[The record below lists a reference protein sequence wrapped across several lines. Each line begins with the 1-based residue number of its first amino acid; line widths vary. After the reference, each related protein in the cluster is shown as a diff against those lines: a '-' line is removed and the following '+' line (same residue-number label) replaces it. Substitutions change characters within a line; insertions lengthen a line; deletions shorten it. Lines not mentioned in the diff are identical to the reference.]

1 MADPAA
7 SGRQAAS
14 LKPCLPTRLPPPL
27 TAMAPRSS
35 PVQMLWPGAQPSASF
50 PCWCGRESSASPS
63 CGTYMSLVPLVWS
76 LVIAAARLVLFVAST
91 FGGYYAWTL
100 VQDLFVERELLVGE
114 IERQHT
120 KQQAKFEAF
129 VAPST
134 TKDKL
139 PSLDA
144 KTIES
149 VLWDWN
155 ISREI
160 VPGGA
165 SILHFI
171 VRDVVQSWYNKFVSQ
186 RERRLPQGRGHRDDQ
201 RRGQVLQPPAPVR
214 HHRVQAP
221 VAHGWRHQDRSRRSS
236 IGTAPC
242 ATTPRRRTLR

>member
-1 MADPAA
+1 
-7 SGRQAAS
+7 
-14 LKPCLPTRLPPPL
+14 
-27 TAMAPRSS
+27 
-35 PVQMLWPGAQPSASF
+35 
-50 PCWCGRESSASPS
+50 
-63 CGTYMSLVPLVWS
+63 MSLVPLVWS

-149 VLWDWN
+149 MLRDWN

-160 VPGGA
+160 APGGA
-165 SILHFI
+165 RRLHVI
-171 VRDVVQSWYNKFVSQ
+171 VRDFVQSWYNKFISANDDFPKAAAIVMINAVGKFSN
-186 RERRLPQGRGHRDDQ
+186 RLRLCATTEYKRLWLMDGVIKILSKKFNFVPHHAQQ
-201 RRGQVLQPPAPVR
+201 RRGGAP
-214 HHRVQAP
+214 
-221 VAHGWRHQDRSRRSS
+221 
-236 IGTAPC
+236 
-242 ATTPRRRTLR
+242 

>member
-1 MADPAA
+1 
-7 SGRQAAS
+7 
-14 LKPCLPTRLPPPL
+14 
-27 TAMAPRSS
+27 
-35 PVQMLWPGAQPSASF
+35 
-50 PCWCGRESSASPS
+50 
-63 CGTYMSLVPLVWS
+63 MSLVPLVWS

-149 VLWDWN
+149 VLRDWN

-160 VPGGA
+160 APGGA
-165 SILHFI
+165 RMLHFI
-171 VRDVVQSWYNKFVSQ
+171 VRDFVQSWYNKFISANDDFPKAAAIVMINAVGKFSN
-186 RERRLPQGRGHRDDQ
+186 RLRLCATTEYKRLWLMGGVIKIVLEEVRLVPHHAQQ
-201 RRGQVLQPPAPVR
+201 RRG
-214 HHRVQAP
+214 
-221 VAHGWRHQDRSRRSS
+221 
-236 IGTAPC
+236 GTP
-242 ATTPRRRTLR
+242 